1 VQQNASAVSVTVDRR
16 ILWLDARARRWIML
30 AVALMTLA
38 AAALI
43 AQALLLSQTISRV
56 FRDGQALAAVAPLLV
71 LLLLLIGVRAALQWG
86 GEVIAQRSASR
97 IKRDLRVRLLRRLGQ
112 RALSTSGERSGEL
125 AHTVV
130 EGVESLDEYVTQY
143 QTARLLAALVPALVF
158 LVVLWLDP
166 LSGLI
171 LIVAGPLLVLL
182 LAVIGSRTKDLSERR
197 FEELRW
203 MSAHFLDMLQGL
215 TTLKLFGRSKEQA
228 ETIAEISERFGRTTM
243 QVLRTAFQTSLA
255 LEWASVAATALVAVQ
270 VSLRLMDGLV
280 AFDRALAVLLLTP
293 EFFLPLR
300 QLALQYHAGTTG
312 QAAAQ
317 RIFALLDTPAP
328 QVAPTPADS
337 LITRIPN
344 ENDLRF
350 EDVHLAYDGG
360 TRPALRGLTL
370 TIPHDQMIALVGASG
385 AGKTSA
391 ARLLLRFVEPT
402 SGTILVGETS
412 LSAFDPDAWRARIA
426 WVPQQLRLFYG
437 TVADNLL
444 LARPSASQEEMEEAA
459 RLANAL
465 DFIQAL
471 PQGFETPIYE
481 GGTRLSGGQRQR
493 IAIARAFLKDAPL
506 LILDEAT
513 AHLDPESEALIREAL
528 PRLMRGRT
536 TLIIAHRL
544 EMAYGADKI
553 VVLDHGQAVESGDH
567 HSLLAA
573 GGYYQTL
580 VASYE
585 REAAR

>member
-1 VQQNASAVSVTVDRR
+1 
-16 ILWLDARARRWIML
+16 
-30 AVALMTLA
+30 
-38 AAALI
+38 
-43 AQALLLSQTISRV
+43 
-56 FRDGQALAAVAPLLV
+56 
-71 LLLLLIGVRAALQWG
+71 LIGARGALQWG
-86 GEVIAQRSASR
+86 GEVIAQRGSSR
-97 IKRDLRVRLLRRLGQ
+97 IKRNLRVRLLRRLG
-112 RALSTSGERSGEL
+112 RPALSTSDERSGDL

-130 EGVESLDEYVTQY
+130 EGVEALDEYVTQY
-143 QTARLLAALVPALVF
+143 QTARLLAALVSALVF
-158 LVVLWLDP
+158 FVVLWLDP

-182 LAVIGSRTKDLSERR
+182 LAVIGSRTKELSERR

-215 TTLKLFGRSKEQA
+215 TTLKLFGRSKEQT

-243 QVLRTAFQTSLA
+243 QVLRTAFQTSLT

-312 QAAAQ
+312 KAAAQ
-317 RIFALLDTPAP
+317 RIFALLDAPAP
-328 QVAPTPADS
+328 QAIPTPASS
-337 LITRIPN
+337 LITQIPV
-344 ENDLRF
+344 EYDLRF

-360 TRPALRGLTL
+360 TRPALRGLTM
-370 TIPHDQMIALVGASG
+370 TVPHGKTIALVGSSG
-385 AGKTSA
+385 AGKTTV

-402 SGTILVGETS
+402 SGAILVSETP
-412 LSAFDPDAWRARIA
+412 LSAFDSDAWRARIA
-426 WVPQQLRLFYG
+426 WVPQQPRLFYG
-437 TVADNLL
+437 TVADNLC
-444 LARPSASQEEMEEAA
+444 LARPAASWEEMEEAA
-459 RLANAL
+459 RMANAL
-465 DFIQAL
+465 DFIRAL
-471 PQGFETPIYE
+471 PQGFDTPVHE
-481 GGTRLSGGQRQR
+481 GGSRLSGGQRQR

-513 AHLDPESEALIREAL
+513 VHLDAESEAMIREATL
-528 PRLMRGRT
+528 RLLRGRT

-544 EMAYGADKI
+544 EMAYGADQI

-580 VASYE
+580 MASYE

>member
-1 VQQNASAVSVTVDRR
+1 MTFDRR
-16 ILWLDARARRWIML
+16 ILRLDARARRWIML
-30 AVALMTLA
+30 AVALMMLA
-38 AAALI
+38 AVALI

-56 FRDGQALAAVAPLLV
+56 FRGGQPLGAVLPLLV

-86 GEVIAQRSASR
+86 GEVIAQRGASR
-97 IKRDLRVRLLRRLGQ
+97 IKRDLRARLLQGLGQ
-112 RALSTSGERSGEL
+112 RALPTSNERSGEL
-125 AHTVV
+125 AHTTV
-130 EGVESLDEYVTQY
+130 EGVETLDEYVTQY

-182 LAVIGSRTKDLSERR
+182 LAVIGSRTKELSERR

-215 TTLKLFGRSKEQA
+215 TTLKLFGRSKEQT

-255 LEWASVAATALVAVQ
+255 LEWAAVAATALVAVQ

-312 QAAAQ
+312 KAAAQ
-317 RIFALLDTPAP
+317 RIFALLDAPAP
-328 QVAPTPADS
+328 QVAPTPASS
-337 LITRIPN
+337 LITQIPDDC
-344 ENDLRF
+344 DLRF

-360 TRPALRGLTL
+360 ARPALRGLTM
-370 TIPHDQMIALVGASG
+370 TIPHGQTVVLVGVTG
-385 AGKTSA
+385 AGKTSV

-402 SGTILVGETS
+402 SGAILLGETP
-412 LSAFDPDAWRARIA
+412 LAEFDPDAWRARIA
-426 WVPQQLRLFYG
+426 WVPQQPRLFYG
-437 TVADNLL
+437 TVADNLR
-444 LARPSASQEEMEEAA
+444 LARPAASQNEMEKAA
-459 RLANAL
+459 HMANAL
-465 DFIQAL
+465 DFIRAL
-471 PQGFETPIYE
+471 PQGFKTPIHE
-481 GGTRLSGGQRQR
+481 GGSRLSGGQRQR

-513 AHLDPESEALIREAL
+513 AHLDAESEELVRDATL
-528 PRLMRGRT
+528 RLLRGRT

-544 EMAYGADKI
+544 EMAYGADQI
-553 VVLDHGQAVESGDH
+553 VVLDHGETVESGDH
-567 HSLLAA
+567 HSLLTA
-573 GGYYQTL
+573 GGRYSAL

>member
-1 VQQNASAVSVTVDRR
+1 MTVDRR
-16 ILWLDARARRWIML
+16 ILRLDTRARRWMTL
-30 AVALMTLA
+30 AVALLSLA
-38 AAALI
+38 AVALI

-56 FRDGQALAAVAPLLV
+56 FRGGQTLGAVLPLLV
-71 LLLLLIGVRAALQWG
+71 TLLLLIGVRAALQWS
-86 GEVIAQRSASR
+86 GEVIAQRGASR
-97 IKRDLRVRLLRRLGQ
+97 IKRDLRMRLLRILGQ
-112 RALSTSGERSGEL
+112 SALPTSDERSGDL

-130 EGVESLDEYVTQY
+130 EGVEALDEYVTQY

-182 LAVIGSRTKDLSERR
+182 LAVIGSRTKELSERR

-215 TTLKLFGRSKEQA
+215 TTLKLFGRSKEQT

-255 LEWASVAATALVAVQ
+255 LEWAAVAATALVAVQ

-293 EFFLPLR
+293 EFFMPLR

-312 QAAAQ
+312 KAAAQ
-317 RIFALLDTPAP
+317 RIFALLDAPAP
-328 QVAPTPADS
+328 QVAPTPANS
-337 LITRIPN
+337 LIAQIPDDC
-344 ENDLRF
+344 DLRF
-350 EDVHLAYDGG
+350 EDVYLAYDGG
-360 TRPALRGLTL
+360 TRPALRGLTM
-370 TIPHDQMIALVGASG
+370 TIPHGQTVALVGATG
-385 AGKTSA
+385 AGKTSV

-402 SGTILVGETS
+402 SGAILVGETP
-412 LSAFDPDAWRARIA
+412 LSAFDPDAWRACIA
-426 WVPQQLRLFYG
+426 WVPQQPRLFYG
-437 TVADNLL
+437 TVVENLR
-444 LARPSASQEEMEEAA
+444 LARPAASQEEMEEAA

-465 DFIQAL
+465 DFIRAL
-471 PQGFETPIYE
+471 PQGFETPVHE
-481 GGTRLSGGQRQR
+481 GGSRLSGGQRQR

-513 AHLDPESEALIREAL
+513 AHLDEQSEALVREATL
-528 PRLMRGRT
+528 RLLRGRT
-536 TLIIAHRL
+536 ALIIAHRL
-544 EMAYGADKI
+544 EMAYGADQI
-553 VVLDHGQAVESGDH
+553 VVLDRGEAVEFGDH

-573 GGYYQTL
+573 GGRYQAL

>member
-1 VQQNASAVSVTVDRR
+1 MTVDRR
-16 ILWLDARARRWIML
+16 ILRLDTRARRWITL
-30 AVALMTLA
+30 AVTLMALA
-38 AAALI
+38 AVALI
-43 AQALLLSQTISRV
+43 AQALLLSQTISGV
-56 FRDGQALAAVAPLLV
+56 FRGGQTLGAVLPLLV

-86 GEVIAQRSASR
+86 GEVIAQRGASR
-97 IKRDLRVRLLRRLGQ
+97 IKREMRLRLLRKLGQ
-112 RALSTSGERSGEL
+112 STLSASDERSGEL

-130 EGVESLDEYVTQY
+130 EGVEALDEYVTQY

-182 LAVIGSRTKDLSERR
+182 LAVIGSRTKELSERR

-215 TTLKLFGRSKEQA
+215 TTLKLFGRSKEQT
-228 ETIAEISERFGRTTM
+228 EIIAEISERFGRTTM

-255 LEWASVAATALVAVQ
+255 LEWAAVAATALVAVQ

-300 QLALQYHAGTTG
+300 QLALQYHAGATG
-312 QAAAQ
+312 KAAAQ
-317 RIFALLDTPAP
+317 RIFALLDAPAP
-328 QVAPTPADS
+328 HAAPTPAS
-337 LITRIPN
+337 GLITQIPDAY
-344 ENDLRF
+344 DLRF

-360 TRPALRGLTL
+360 ERPALRGLTL
-370 TIPHDQMIALVGASG
+370 TMPHGQTVALVGATG
-385 AGKTSA
+385 AGKTSV

-402 SGTILVGETS
+402 SGAILVGETR
-412 LSAFDPDAWRARIA
+412 LSAFDPDAWRARIG
-426 WVPQQLRLFYG
+426 WVPQQPRLFYG
-437 TVADNLL
+437 TVADNLR
-444 LARPSASQEEMEEAA
+444 LARPAASREEMEEAA
-459 RLANAL
+459 RMANAL
-465 DFIQAL
+465 DFIRAL

-493 IAIARAFLKDAPL
+493 IAIARAFLQDAPL

-513 AHLDPESEALIREAL
+513 AYLDAKSEALVREATL
-528 PRLMRGRT
+528 RLLRGRT
-536 TLIIAHRL
+536 ALIIAHRL
-544 EMAYGADKI
+544 EMAYGADQI
-553 VVLDHGQAVESGDH
+553 VVLDHGLAVESGDH
-567 HSLLAA
+567 HSLLAT
-573 GGYYQTL
+573 GGYYQAL

>member
-1 VQQNASAVSVTVDRR
+1 MAIDRR
-16 ILWLDARARRWIML
+16 ILRLDTRARRWIML
-30 AVALMTLA
+30 AVALMALA
-38 AAALI
+38 AVALI
-43 AQALLLSQTISRV
+43 AQALLLSRTISGV
-56 FRDGQALAAVAPLLV
+56 FRSGESLGAVMPLLV

-86 GEVIAQRSASR
+86 GEVIAQRGASR
-97 IKRDLRVRLLRRLGQ
+97 IKREMRLRLLRKLGQ
-112 RALSTSGERSGEL
+112 RALPMSDERSGEL
-125 AHTVV
+125 AHTAV
-130 EGVESLDEYVTQY
+130 EGVEALDEYVTQY

-182 LAVIGSRTKDLSERR
+182 LAVIGSRTKELSERR

-215 TTLKLFGRSKEQA
+215 TTLKLFGRSKEQT

-255 LEWASVAATALVAVQ
+255 LEWAAVAATALVAVQ
-270 VSLRLMDGLV
+270 VSLRLMDGLA

-312 QAAAQ
+312 KAVAQ
-317 RIFALLDTPAP
+317 RIFALLDTPEP
-328 QVAPTPADS
+328 DVPAV
-337 LITRIPN
+337 IVGKPMTQIPPGC
-344 ENDLRF
+344 DLRF

-360 TRPALRGLTL
+360 TRPALRGLTMM
-370 TIPHDQMIALVGASG
+370 IPHGQTVALVGATG
-385 AGKTSA
+385 AGKTSV
-391 ARLLLRFVEPT
+391 ARLLLRFVEP
-402 SGTILVGETS
+402 SAGAILVDETP
-412 LSAFDPDAWRARIA
+412 LAEFDPDAWRARIG
-426 WVPQQLRLFYG
+426 WVSQQPRLFYG
-437 TVADNLL
+437 TVADNLR
-444 LARPSASQEEMEEAA
+444 LARPGASQNELEEAA
-459 RLANAL
+459 RMANAL

-471 PQGFETPIYE
+471 PQGFETPVHE

-506 LILDEAT
+506 LILDEAM
-513 AHLDPESEALIREAL
+513 AHLGAESEAMIREATQ
-528 PRLMRGRT
+528 RLLRGRS

-544 EMAYGADKI
+544 EMAYGADQI
-553 VVLDHGQAVESGDH
+553 VVLDHGQVVESGDH

-573 GGYYQTL
+573 RGRYQAL

>member
-1 VQQNASAVSVTVDRR
+1 
-16 ILWLDARARRWIML
+16 ML

-38 AAALI
+38 AVALI

-56 FRDGQALAAVAPLLV
+56 FRGGQSLGAVMPLLV

-86 GEVIAQRSASR
+86 GEIIAQRSASR
-97 IKRDLRVRLLRRLGQ
+97 IKRDLRVRLLRRLGHG
-112 RALSTSGERSGEL
+112 ALSSSDERSGDL
-125 AHTVV
+125 AHTAVD
-130 EGVESLDEYVTQY
+130 GVETLDEYVTQY
-143 QTARLLAALVPALVF
+143 QTARMLAALVPALVF

-182 LAVIGSRTKDLSERR
+182 LAVIGSRTKELSERR

-215 TTLKLFGRSKEQA
+215 TTLKLFGRSKEQT

-255 LEWASVAATALVAVQ
+255 LEWAAVAATALVAVQ

-293 EFFLPLR
+293 EFFMPLR

-312 QAAAQ
+312 KAAAQ
-317 RIFALLDTPAP
+317 RIFALLDAPVPQAAPAP
-328 QVAPTPADS
+328 NAS
-337 LITRIPN
+337 LATQIP
-344 ENDLRF
+344 EHGDLRF
-350 EDVHLAYDGG
+350 ADVHLAYDGG
-360 TRPALRGLTL
+360 ERPALRGLTMA
-370 TIPHDQMIALVGASG
+370 IPHGQMVALVGASG
-385 AGKTSA
+385 AGKTTV

-402 SGTILVGETS
+402 SGAILLGETP
-412 LSAFDPDAWRARIA
+412 LATLDPDVWRARIA
-426 WVPQQLRLFYG
+426 WVPQQPRLFYG
-437 TVADNLL
+437 TVADNLR
-444 LARPSASQEEMEEAA
+444 LARPAGSQEELEEAA
-459 RLANAL
+459 RMANAL
-465 DFIQAL
+465 DFIRAL
-471 PQGFETPIYE
+471 PQGFATPIHE

-513 AHLDPESEALIREAL
+513 AHLGAESEALIREATL
-528 PRLMRGRT
+528 RLLRGRT
-536 TLIIAHRL
+536 ALIIAHRL
-544 EMAYGADKI
+544 EMAYGADQI

-573 GGYYQTL
+573 GGYYQAL
-580 VASYE
+580 VASYK

>member
-1 VQQNASAVSVTVDRR
+1 MTVDRR
-16 ILWLDARARRWIML
+16 ILRLDTRARRWMTL
-30 AVALMTLA
+30 AVALLSLA
-38 AAALI
+38 AVALI

-56 FRDGQALAAVAPLLV
+56 FRGGQTLGAVLPLLV
-71 LLLLLIGVRAALQWG
+71 TLLLLIGVRAALQWS
-86 GEVIAQRSASR
+86 GEVIAQRGASR
-97 IKRDLRVRLLRRLGQ
+97 IKRDLRMRLLRILGQ
-112 RALSTSGERSGEL
+112 SALPTSDERSGDL

-130 EGVESLDEYVTQY
+130 EGVEALDEYVTQY

-182 LAVIGSRTKDLSERR
+182 LAVIGSRTKELSERR

-215 TTLKLFGRSKEQA
+215 TTLKLFGRSKEQT

-255 LEWASVAATALVAVQ
+255 LEWAAVAATALVAVQ

-280 AFDRALAVLLLTP
+280 EFDRALAVLLLTP

-312 QAAAQ
+312 KAAAQ
-317 RIFALLDTPAP
+317 RIFALLDAPAP
-328 QVAPTPADS
+328 QVAPTPANS
-337 LITRIPN
+337 LIAQIPDDC
-344 ENDLRF
+344 DLRF
-350 EDVHLAYDGG
+350 EDVYLAYDGG
-360 TRPALRGLTL
+360 TRPALRGLTM
-370 TIPHDQMIALVGASG
+370 TIPHGQTVALVGATG
-385 AGKTSA
+385 AGKTSV

-402 SGTILVGETS
+402 SGAILVGETP
-412 LSAFDPDAWRARIA
+412 LSAFDPDAWRACIA
-426 WVPQQLRLFYG
+426 WVPQQPRLFYG
-437 TVADNLL
+437 TVVENLR
-444 LARPSASQEEMEEAA
+444 LARPAASQEEMEEAA

-465 DFIQAL
+465 DFIRAL
-471 PQGFETPIYE
+471 PQGFETPVHE
-481 GGTRLSGGQRQR
+481 GGSRLSGGQRQR

-513 AHLDPESEALIREAL
+513 AHLDEQSEALVREATL
-528 PRLMRGRT
+528 RLLRGRT
-536 TLIIAHRL
+536 ALIIAHRL
-544 EMAYGADKI
+544 EMAYGADQI
-553 VVLDHGQAVESGDH
+553 VVLDRGEAVEFGDH

-573 GGYYQTL
+573 GGRYQAL

>member
-1 VQQNASAVSVTVDRR
+1 
-16 ILWLDARARRWIML
+16 ML

-38 AAALI
+38 AVALI

-56 FRDGQALAAVAPLLV
+56 FRGGQSLGAVMPLLV

-86 GEVIAQRSASR
+86 GEIIAQRSASR
-97 IKRDLRVRLLRRLGQ
+97 IKRDLRVRLLRRLGHG
-112 RALSTSGERSGEL
+112 ALSSSDERSGDL
-125 AHTVV
+125 AHTAVD
-130 EGVESLDEYVTQY
+130 GVETLDEYVTQY
-143 QTARLLAALVPALVF
+143 QTARMLAALVPALVF

-182 LAVIGSRTKDLSERR
+182 LAVIGSRTKELSERR

-215 TTLKLFGRSKEQA
+215 TTLKLFGRSKEQT

-255 LEWASVAATALVAVQ
+255 LEWAAVAATALVAVQ

-293 EFFLPLR
+293 EFFMPLR

-312 QAAAQ
+312 KAAAQ
-317 RIFALLDTPAP
+317 RIFALLDAPAP
-328 QVAPTPADS
+328 QAAPAPNAS
-337 LITRIPN
+337 LATQIP
-344 ENDLRF
+344 EHGDLRF
-350 EDVHLAYDGG
+350 ADVHLAYDGG
-360 TRPALRGLTL
+360 TRPALRGLTMA
-370 TIPHDQMIALVGASG
+370 IPHGQMVALVGASG
-385 AGKTSA
+385 AGKTTV

-402 SGTILVGETS
+402 SGAILLGETP
-412 LSAFDPDAWRARIA
+412 LATLDPDVWRARIA
-426 WVPQQLRLFYG
+426 WVPQQPRLFYG
-437 TVADNLL
+437 TVADNLR
-444 LARPSASQEEMEEAA
+444 LARPAGSQEELEEAA
-459 RLANAL
+459 RMANAL
-465 DFIQAL
+465 DFIRAL
-471 PQGFETPIYE
+471 PQGFATPIHE

-513 AHLDPESEALIREAL
+513 AHLDAESEALIREATL
-528 PRLMRGRT
+528 RLLRGRT

-544 EMAYGADKI
+544 EMAYGADQI

-573 GGYYQTL
+573 GGYYQAL
-580 VASYE
+580 VASYK
-585 REAAR
+585 RVAAR

>member
-1 VQQNASAVSVTVDRR
+1 VEQNASAAPASVDRR
-16 ILWLDARARRWIML
+16 ILRLDAQAWRWIIL

-38 AAALI
+38 AVALI

-56 FRDGQALAAVAPLLV
+56 FRGGQALAAVMPLIV
-71 LLLLLIGVRAALQWG
+71 LLLLLIGARAALQWG
-86 GEVIAQRSASR
+86 GEVSAQRSASR
-97 IKRDLRVRLLRRLGQ
+97 IKRDLRLRLLQRLGHG
-112 RALSTSGERSGEL
+112 ALSSRDERSGEL
-125 AHTVV
+125 THTVV
-130 EGVESLDEYVTQY
+130 EGVEALDEYVTQY
-143 QTARLLAALVPALVF
+143 QTARMLAMLVPGLVF

-182 LAVIGSRTKDLSERR
+182 LAVIGSRTKELNERR

-215 TTLKLFGRSKEQA
+215 TTLRLFGRSKEQT

-243 QVLRTAFQTSLA
+243 QVLRTAFQTALA
-255 LEWASVAATALVAVQ
+255 LEWAAVAATALVAVQ

-293 EFFLPLR
+293 EFFMPLR

-312 QAAAQ
+312 KAAAQ
-317 RIFALLDTPAP
+317 RIFTLLDAPAP
-328 QVAPTPADS
+328 QAAPAPSAR
-337 LITRIPN
+337 LITQIP
-344 ENDLRF
+344 ERGELRF

-360 TRPALRGLTL
+360 TRPALRGLTM
-370 TIPHDQMIALVGASG
+370 TVRHRQTVALVGASG
-385 AGKTSA
+385 AGKTTV

-402 SGTILVGETS
+402 SGAILLGETP
-412 LSAFDPDAWRARIA
+412 LATLDPDAWRARIA
-426 WVPQQLRLFYG
+426 WVPQQPRLFYG
-437 TVADNLL
+437 TVADNLR
-444 LARPSASQEEMEEAA
+444 LARPAASQEELEEAA
-459 RLANAL
+459 RLANAF

-471 PQGFETPIYE
+471 PQGFETPIHE
-481 GGTRLSGGQRQR
+481 GGARLSGGQRQR

-513 AHLDPESEALIREAL
+513 AHLDAQSEALIREATL
-528 PRLMRGRT
+528 RLLRRRT

-544 EMAYGADKI
+544 EMAYGADQI
-553 VVLDHGQAVESGDH
+553 VVLDHGRAVESGDH
-567 HSLLAA
+567 QSLLAA
-573 GGYYQTL
+573 GGRYQAL

>member
-1 VQQNASAVSVTVDRR
+1 MTVDRR
-16 ILWLDARARRWIML
+16 ILRLDARARRWIML

-38 AAALI
+38 AVALI
-43 AQALLLSQTISRV
+43 AQALLLSQTISQV
-56 FRDGQALAAVAPLLV
+56 FRGGQTLDAVLPLLV
-71 LLLLLIGVRAALQWG
+71 SLLLLIGVRAALQWG
-86 GEVIAQRSASR
+86 GEVIVQRGASR
-97 IKRDLRVRLLRRLGQ
+97 IKREMRVRLLRRLGQ
-112 RALSTSGERSGEL
+112 RALSTSDERSGEL
-125 AHTVV
+125 AHTAV
-130 EGVESLDEYVTQY
+130 EGVEALDEYVTQY

-182 LAVIGSRTKDLSERR
+182 LAVIGSRTKELSERR

-215 TTLKLFGRSKEQA
+215 TTLKLFGRSKEQT

-255 LEWASVAATALVAVQ
+255 LEWAAVAATALVAVQ

-300 QLALQYHAGTTG
+300 QLALQYHAGATG
-312 QAAAQ
+312 KAAAR
-317 RIFALLDTPAP
+317 RIFALLDAPAP
-328 QVAPTPADS
+328 DAPAVGTGKP
-337 LITRIPN
+337 ITQIPD
-344 ENDLRF
+344 EDDLRF

-370 TIPHDQMIALVGASG
+370 TMPHGQTVALVGATG
-385 AGKTSA
+385 AGKTTV

-402 SGTILVGETS
+402 SGAILVGETP
-412 LSAFDPDAWRARIA
+412 LAEFDPDAWRERIG
-426 WVPQQLRLFYG
+426 WVPQQPRLFYG
-437 TVADNLL
+437 TVANNLR
-444 LARPSASQEEMEEAA
+444 LARPAASREEMEEAA
-459 RLANAL
+459 RMANAL
-465 DFIQAL
+465 DFIRAL
-471 PQGFETPIYE
+471 PQGFDTPVHE

-513 AHLDPESEALIREAL
+513 AHLDAESERLIREATL
-528 PRLMRGRT
+528 RLLRGRT

-544 EMAYGADKI
+544 EMAYGADQI
-553 VVLDHGQAVESGDH
+553 VVLDHGLAVESGDH

-573 GGYYQTL
+573 GGFYQAL

>member
-1 VQQNASAVSVTVDRR
+1 MTVDRR
-16 ILWLDARARRWIML
+16 ILRLDARARRWITL

-38 AAALI
+38 AVALI

-56 FRDGQALAAVAPLLV
+56 FRGGQPLAAVVPLLV
-71 LLLLLIGVRAALQWG
+71 ALLLLIGVCAALRWN
-86 GEVIAQRSASR
+86 GEVIAQRGASR
-97 IKRDLRVRLLRRLGQ
+97 IKRDLRMRLLRRLGHN
-112 RALSTSGERSGEL
+112 ALSTSDERSGEL

-130 EGVESLDEYVTQY
+130 EGVEALDEYVTQY

-182 LAVIGSRTKDLSERR
+182 LAVIGSRTKELSERR

-215 TTLKLFGRSKEQA
+215 TTLKLFGRSKEQT

-255 LEWASVAATALVAVQ
+255 LEWAAVAATALVAVQ

-312 QAAAQ
+312 KAAAQ
-317 RIFALLDTPAP
+317 RIFALLDALAP
-328 QVAPTPADS
+328 NAPTVIVEKP
-337 LITRIPN
+337 IVQIPDDCN
-344 ENDLRF
+344 LRF

-360 TRPALRGLTL
+360 DRPALRGLTM
-370 TIPHDQMIALVGASG
+370 TIPHGKTITLVGATG
-385 AGKTSA
+385 AGKTSV

-402 SGTILVGETS
+402 SGAILVGKTP
-412 LSAFDPDAWRARIA
+412 LSAFDSDAWRARIG
-426 WVPQQLRLFYG
+426 WVPQQPRLFYG
-437 TVADNLL
+437 TVAENLR
-444 LARPSASQEEMEEAA
+444 LARPAASQDEMEEAA
-459 RLANAL
+459 HLANAL
-465 DFIQAL
+465 DFIRAL
-471 PQGFETPIYE
+471 PQGFETPIHQ
-481 GGTRLSGGQRQR
+481 GGSRLSGGQRQR

-513 AHLDPESEALIREAL
+513 AHLDAESEALVREATL
-528 PRLMRGRT
+528 RLLRGRT
-536 TLIIAHRL
+536 TLISAHRL
-544 EMAYGADKI
+544 EMAYGADQI

-567 HSLLAA
+567 HALLAA
-573 GGYYQTL
+573 GGRYQAL

-585 REAAR
+585 REATR